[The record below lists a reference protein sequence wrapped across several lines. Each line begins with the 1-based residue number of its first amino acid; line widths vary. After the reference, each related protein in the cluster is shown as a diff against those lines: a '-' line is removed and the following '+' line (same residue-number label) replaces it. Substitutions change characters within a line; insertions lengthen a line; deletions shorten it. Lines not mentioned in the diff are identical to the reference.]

1 MIAPI
6 GQGGSMLEMLGSALF
21 GGGVGIFGS
30 VVSKVLSIWQF
41 KEELKA
47 KKVDYEHEK
56 SLLDRQLAARK
67 DELESEQAIVN
78 VAADESVRVASYQH
92 ANSVGETSVWVN
104 NVLRLV
110 RPLLTL
116 MMVCLT
122 AYIAATFDALTQK
135 ELASQV
141 IAITSMCF
149 AWWFGDR
156 SKTTTKST

>member
-1 MIAPI
+1 MWDMIGAAFV
-6 GQGGSMLEMLGSALF
+6 GSGA
-21 GGGVGIFGS
+21 GIFGS
-30 VVSKVLSIWQF
+30 VVSKVLSIWQY

-47 KKVDYEHEK
+47 RKMDYEHEK

-78 VAADESVRVASYQH
+78 IAADKSVRVASYKH
-92 ANSVGETSVWVN
+92 ASSVGETSVWVN

-122 AYIAATFDALTQK
+122 AYVAATFDTITQK
-135 ELASQV
+135 ELAAQI

-156 SKTTTKST
+156 TKQTKTA

>member
-1 MIAPI
+1 M
-6 GQGGSMLEMLGSALF
+6 MFEMLGSALF
-21 GGGVGIFGS
+21 GGGIGIFGS

-122 AYIAATFDALTQK
+122 AYIAATFDTLTQQ
-135 ELASQV
+135 ELSSQV

-156 SKTTTKST
+156 SKTTTKAT